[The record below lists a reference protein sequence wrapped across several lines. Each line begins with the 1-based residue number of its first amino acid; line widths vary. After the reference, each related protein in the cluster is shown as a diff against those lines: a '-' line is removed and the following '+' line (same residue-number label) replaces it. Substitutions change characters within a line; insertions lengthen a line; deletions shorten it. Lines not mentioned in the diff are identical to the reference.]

1 MIFTIV
7 TIIFLPLSFMSS
19 VFGMNNRDIGDTNMS
34 FGDQASWM
42 FPISASVIFISIVF
56 AFWTY
61 PRTLFWSAY
70 KLLETWVLVTSG
82 FYTLYLKIGE
92 WKKDWTTSD
101 KILKRLEKKVEGMR
115 SKVKDQRRAER
126 ERTDAKVLEKGAGD
140 AKV

>member
-1 MIFTIV
+1 M
-7 TIIFLPLSFMSS
+7 
-19 VFGMNNRDIGDTNMS
+19 
-34 FGDQASWM
+34 
-42 FPISASVIFISIVF
+42 IFISIVF

-70 KLLETWVLVTSG
+70 KLSETWVLVTFG

-101 KILKRLEKKVEGMR
+101 KMLKRLEKKVEGMR
-115 SKVKDQRRAER
+115 SQVKDQRRTER
-126 ERTDAKVLEKGAGD
+126 ERADAEVLEKSVGD